1 MKGKGTPYTKAHPIP
16 RVRRLSG
23 RTIFERKTFRIEY
36 VDSIYPRCL
45 LANVLWWRD
54 TLARAKTEN
63 LGKKKM
69 WRNFCGEKGLGG
81 KRERWL
87 EGGEKGKWWVGNDCT
102 GRERSTSMSLCP
114 LSLSSY
120 TNDL

>member
-1 MKGKGTPYTKAHPIP
+1 MSACECPLVEGYACEGK
-16 RVRRLSG
+16 
-23 RTIFERKTFRIEY
+23 
-36 VDSIYPRCL
+36 D
-45 LANVLWWRD
+45 
-54 TLARAKTEN
+54 TEN

-81 KRERWL
+81 KRERWM
-87 EGGEKGKWWVGNDCT
+87 EGGENGKWWIGKDCT
-102 GRERSTSMSLCP
+102 GRERSTSMSLYP